1 MEIEYSH
8 RVIYAD
14 ENSAELEIR
23 IERINTYTEGKFYG
37 SISSIPHELSMVR
50 ARASADGRIEFD
62 RELLLLGEL
71 QRVEERTLAT
81 DGLHRAALDYPGAA
95 HSHSARFGNSDLSAG

>member
-1 MEIEYSH
+1 MELEIEYSH

-37 SISSIPHELSMVR
+37 SISSIPHELSTVH
-50 ARASADGRIEFD
+50 ARALGRWQD
-62 RELLLLGEL
+62 RIRSG
-71 QRVEERTLAT
+71 
-81 DGLHRAALDYPGAA
+81 AL
-95 HSHSARFGNSDLSAG
+95 SAR